1 MDDLEREN
9 GEIDLLDYLF
19 VLLKRKRFIAAVTAG
34 ITVLTV
40 IVSLIIPRTYR
51 AESKI
56 MPPQQAQSLSSQVLG
71 QLSGVVGAGM
81 IGTVAGIKTPG
92 DLYVGLLKSR
102 PVLDAIVD
110 RFTLMRLH
118 KTTYREDA
126 RKRLLGQLTASDD
139 KKSGIITIAVE
150 DKDPKRAAE
159 MANAFVDEL
168 KNLNK
173 RLAVTEA
180 GQRRLFYEEQLKD
193 VKESLLQAEESL
205 KGFQEKTGAIKMDD
219 QARAVIQGL
228 AQVRA
233 QIAAKEVQLRVMKTY
248 ATVNNP
254 DAQRLE
260 EEVRGLREQM
270 GRLEA
275 KGGHNPDALMPTNR
289 MPQVGTDYLRRMRE
303 LKFNEALYEILLKQ
317 FEVAT
322 VIQVIEQ
329 AVQPEKKFKPKRTQM
344 VLIAFVVGLFIS
356 IFGAFFLEFIERS
369 GQDPERRKRLEQLK
383 AAAFTL
389 RK

>member
-1 MDDLEREN
+1 M
-9 GEIDLLDYLF
+9 
-19 VLLKRKRFIAAVTAG
+19 
-34 ITVLTV
+34 
-40 IVSLIIPRTYR
+40 
-51 AESKI
+51 
-56 MPPQQAQSLSSQVLG
+56 
-71 QLSGVVGAGM
+71 
-81 IGTVAGIKTPG
+81 
-92 DLYVGLLKSR
+92 
-102 PVLDAIVD
+102 
-110 RFTLMRLH
+110 
-118 KTTYREDA
+118 
-126 RKRLLGQLTASDD
+126 
-139 KKSGIITIAVE
+139 
-150 DKDPKRAAE
+150 
-159 MANAFVDEL
+159 
-168 KNLNK
+168 
-173 RLAVTEA
+173 
-180 GQRRLFYEEQLKD
+180 KD
-193 VKESLLQAEESL
+193 VKESLLQSEESL

-260 EEVRGLREQM
+260 EEVRGLKEQM

-289 MPQVGTDYLRRMRE
+289 MPQVGTDYLRKMRE

-317 FEVAT
+317 FEAAKLDEARDAT

-329 AVQPEKKFKPKRTQM
+329 AVQPEKKFKPKRAQM
-344 VLIAFVVGLFIS
+344 VMIAFVVGLFIS

-369 GQDPERRKRLEQLK
+369 RQDPERRKRLEQLRV
-383 AAAFTL
+383 AAFTL